1 MYLCTCGSSKKTLQ
15 FGNLVFLEE
24 QKMKVDMKVNMID
37 FACEWFLFCI
47 KEISC
52 SPSWPCGIWFQN
64 DFASIPAF

>member
-37 FACEWFLFCI
+37 FACE
-47 KEISC
+47 
-52 SPSWPCGIWFQN
+52 
-64 DFASIPAF
+64 